1 MNRLFSFEK
10 LEAYQISRDLAK
22 EVYLLTRE
30 FPKYELYGL
39 SDQVRRAAISV
50 SSNLAEGTGK
60 QTSKEKAHYTSI
72 SFSSLM
78 EVLCQLQIAT
88 DLEYIDQE
96 KYEQIRPTIKKL
108 AVYLSKLRSAQLNF

>member
-1 MNRLFSFEK
+1 MDRLFSFEK

-22 EVYLLTRE
+22 DVYLLTKQ
-30 FPKYELYGL
+30 FPKYEIYGL
-39 SDQVRRAAISV
+39 SDQIRRAVVSV

-78 EVLCQLQIAT
+78 EVLCQLQIAI
-88 DLEYIDQE
+88 DLQYIDQLE
-96 KYEQIRPTIKKL
+96 YDKIRPTIKKL
-108 AVYLSKLRSAQLNF
+108 AVYLSKLRKAQLNF